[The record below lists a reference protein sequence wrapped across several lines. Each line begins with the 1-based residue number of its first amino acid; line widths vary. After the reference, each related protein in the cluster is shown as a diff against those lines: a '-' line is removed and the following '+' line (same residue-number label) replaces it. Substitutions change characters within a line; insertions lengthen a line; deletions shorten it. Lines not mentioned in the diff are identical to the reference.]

1 MNEEFVN
8 VFVDGMMRYL
18 EHIPNVDSTVGT
30 PYLMDTDSPTHYDIT
45 GVIGVSGD
53 RKGCVYF
60 TAPRVFLSHLLA
72 TQGETDL
79 SDDNLLDLSGE
90 IANTIA
96 GNARSDFGK
105 NFQISVPVVVE
116 GAPSGMHLP
125 KGIRSFAIP
134 ITWRKYTPILVV
146 ALEQPKQK

>member
-8 VFVDGMMRYL
+8 VFVAGMMRYL
-18 EHIPNVDSTVGT
+18 GHLPEVSAEVGT
-30 PYLMDTDSPTHYDIT
+30 PYLIEADEPIHYDIT
-45 GVIGVSGD
+45 GIIGISGE

-60 TAPRVFLSHLLA
+60 TAPRIFLSHLLA

-105 NFQISVPVVVE
+105 NFQISVPLVVE
-116 GAPSGMHLP
+116 GQPKGVHLP
-125 KGIRSFAIP
+125 VGIRSFAIP
-134 ITWRKYTPILVV
+134 VSWRSYTPLLVV
-146 ALEQPKQK
+146 AVEGKSK

>member
-8 VFVDGMMRYL
+8 VFVEGMLRYL
-18 EHIPNVDSTVGT
+18 GHLPEVSAVVGT
-30 PYLMDTDSPTHYDIT
+30 PYLMDSDDPVHYDIT
-45 GVIGVSGD
+45 GIIGISGE

-105 NFQISVPVVVE
+105 NFQISVPLVVE
-116 GAPSGMHLP
+116 GQPTGVHLP
-125 KGIRSFAIP
+125 EGVRSFAIP
-134 ITWRKYTPILVV
+134 IAWRNYTPLLVV
-146 ALEQPKQK
+146 ALEQKEK